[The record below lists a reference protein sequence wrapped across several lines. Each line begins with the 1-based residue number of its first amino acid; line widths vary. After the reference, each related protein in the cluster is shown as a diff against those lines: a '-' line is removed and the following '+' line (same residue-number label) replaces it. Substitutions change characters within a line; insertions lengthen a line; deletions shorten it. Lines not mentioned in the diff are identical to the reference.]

1 MIFTACAFLT
11 EDQSS
16 DVCSLSPFPQCC
28 AVAFIEK
35 LDAQSLNLSPEDF
48 ERYMS
53 GQASP
58 KKQEPEE
65 WPQVDAGGGRSPG
78 LSQVYQSLDALTGL
92 EARQERVLEGA
103 RSLES
108 DLISWQESVEREVQ
122 EILEKY
128 PLEIRAPAS
137 AIDSDNVENDRL
149 PPPLQPQVFA
159 G

>member
-1 MIFTACAFLT
+1 MTGEDGYYFTNL
-11 EDQSS
+11 
-16 DVCSLSPFPQCC
+16 CC

-53 GQASP
+53 GQGSP
-58 KKQEPEE
+58 RRAESEGS
-65 WPQVDAGGGRSPG
+65 WPQTSSAPGPSSPALAQLYQNLEL
-78 LSQVYQSLDALTGL
+78 LSSLDS
-92 EARQERVLEGA
+92 RQERVMEGA
-103 RSLES
+103 RSLQS

-122 EILEKY
+122 EILQKY
-128 PLEIRAPAS
+128 PLEIRPPAPS

-149 PPPLQPQVFA
+149 PPPLLPQVFA